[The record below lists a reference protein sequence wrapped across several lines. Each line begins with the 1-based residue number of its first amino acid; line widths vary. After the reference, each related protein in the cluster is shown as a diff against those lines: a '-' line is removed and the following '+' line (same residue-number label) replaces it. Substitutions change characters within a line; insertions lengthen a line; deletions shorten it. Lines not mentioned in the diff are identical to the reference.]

1 MKTALNALKWYAENI
16 NPLVIMG
23 SKFFG
28 LGLVV
33 RLLLEAVYWT
43 GGVSQASVYA
53 GFYAF
58 LVIVFNELVKET
70 YVVLRRYV
78 EANYETSLS
87 AVELAERWNDE
98 K

>member
-1 MKTALNALKWYAENI
+1 MKTVLQSLKWYAENV

-23 SKFFG
+23 AKFFG
-28 LGLVV
+28 LGLLV

-43 GGVSQASVYA
+43 GGVSLGSVYA

-58 LVIVFNELVKET
+58 LLIVFNELVKET

-78 EANYETSLS
+78 EANYETSVS
-87 AVELAERWNDE
+87 GVELAERWNDE
-98 K
+98 E